1 MKLKYTIYLLIFST
15 FSLVAQVNTQRLLD
29 IGRNAL
35 YFEDYIVAIQNF
47 NQVIK
52 AKPYLTEPYLFRA
65 FAKLNL
71 EDYYGAISDCNAALE
86 INPFLPKVYYCR
98 GYAYRQ
104 LGELEKSTED
114 FKKSLEFDPNNINTG
129 CLMIENMIRQE
140 KTDEALLACE
150 NLIQEYPG
158 HVNTYILRS
167 QIYLAQQ
174 DTTLALMDL
183 DSAIVHNKFADL
195 PYAIRGMVKYSQKEY
210 NSALEDLNSAIRLNL
225 FRADYFGNRA
235 IIKMNLNDIRGA
247 MQDMDQSIEMD
258 NKSSNSYFNR
268 ALLRTQVGD
277 DNRALE
283 DLNTC
288 IALEPN
294 NYNAYL
300 QRAILEY
307 KLGEYKKSIADYSLI
322 LDVYP
327 DFVPAY
333 YGRSEVYKKIRQTT
347 NANKDIYTA
356 RKIED
361 EIKSGKRKPKT
372 AQEKEIEPT
381 KEARAI
387 VHNLNTEIKDKYK
400 SEIRGQVQYNDI
412 DIEPLPNFVI
422 GMPKVDSPILAKRW
436 HNADLDRYNQNHN
449 TNLQFCIKNNI
460 EVEDFTSTIADFDS
474 LIASKSLSIAYF
486 NRGNAR
492 LKEIENLSA
501 ELKDNAYLDY
511 QAAINDFTKA
521 YQTDN
526 SLIYA
531 LYNIGYIHLLEKNF
545 KKAIDVFN
553 QLIEIN
559 PDFAE
564 CYYNRGLIYIFQNNT
579 EQGRE
584 DLSKAGELGIHGAYN
599 ILRRYAQ

>member
-1 MKLKYTIYLLIFST
+1 MRFKHLIFLFIIST

-29 IGRNAL
+29 IGRNAM
-35 YFEDYIVAIQNF
+35 YFEDYVVAIQNF
-47 NQVIK
+47 NQVIN
-52 AKPYLTEPYLFRA
+52 AKPYLTEPYLYRA

-86 INPFLPKVYYCR
+86 INPFLPKVYFCR
-98 GYAYRQ
+98 GYAYRL
-104 LGELEKSTED
+104 LGDIGKSTLD
-114 FKKSLEFDPNNINTG
+114 FKKSLEFDPNNINT
-129 CLMIENMIRQE
+129 CSLVIENLIRQDSI
-140 KTDEALLACE
+140 DEALTESNKLLE
-150 NLIQEYPG
+150 EYPKNLNG
-158 HVNTYILRS
+158 YILRS
-167 QIYLAQQ
+167 QIYLSKQ
-174 DTTLALMDL
+174 DTTLALADL
-183 DSAIVHNKFADL
+183 DTAIVHNKLADL
-195 PYAIRGMVKYSQKEY
+195 PYAIRGMVKYGQKDY
-210 NSALEDLNSAIRLNL
+210 AHALEDLNSAIRLNL

-258 NKSSNSYFNR
+258 NKNSNSYFNR
-268 ALLRTQVGD
+268 ALLRAQVGD
-277 DNRALE
+277 DNRALA

-356 RKIED
+356 QKIED
-361 EIKSGKRKPKT
+361 EIKTGKRPPKS
-372 AQEKEIEPT
+372 AQDKKIEPNA
-381 KEARAI
+381 EARAI

-412 DIEPLPNFVI
+412 DIEPIQYFVI
-422 GMPKVDSPILAKRW
+422 GLPKDSPTRRW
-436 HNADLDRYNQNHN
+436 HNADLERYNKNHN
-449 TNLQFCIKNNI
+449 TNLQFCTKNDLYAIDYTNI
-460 EVEDFTSTIADFDS
+460 IADFDS
-474 LIASKSLSIAYF
+474 LIADKSPAIAYF
-486 NRGNAR
+486 NRANVRLNELESLPEDIRGN
-492 LKEIENLSA
+492 S
-501 ELKDNAYLDY
+501 YLDY
-511 QAAINDFTKA
+511 QSVINDFTKA
-521 YQTDN
+521 YQEDS
-526 SLIYA
+526 SLVYA
-531 LYNIGYIHLLEKNF
+531 LYNIGYIYLSQKDF
-545 KKAIDVFN
+545 IKAIEYFN
-553 QLIEIN
+553 KVLEIN

-564 CYYNRGLIYIFQNNT
+564 GYYNRGLIYIFQGRA

-584 DLSKAGELGIHGAYN
+584 DLSKAGELGLYGAYN

>member
-1 MKLKYTIYLLIFST
+1 M
-15 FSLVAQVNTQRLLD
+15 AQVNTQRLLD

-52 AKPYLTEPYLFRA
+52 AKPYLTEPYLYRA

-86 INPFLPKVYYCR
+86 INPFLPKVYFCR
-98 GYAYRQ
+98 GYAHRL
-104 LGELEKSTED
+104 LGDIGKSTAD
-114 FKKSLEFDPNNINTG
+114 FKKSLEFDPNNINT
-129 CLMIENMIRQE
+129 CSLVI
-140 KTDEALLACE
+140 E
-150 NLIQEYPG
+150 NLIRQDSINEALTESNKLLEEYPKNLNG
-158 HVNTYILRS
+158 YILRS
-167 QIYLAQQ
+167 QIYLAKQ
-174 DTTLALMDL
+174 DTTLALADL
-183 DSAIVHNKFADL
+183 DTAIVHNKLADL
-195 PYAIRGMVKYSQKEY
+195 PYAIRGMVKYGQKDY
-210 NSALEDLNSAIRLNL
+210 AHALEDLNSAIRLNL

-564 CYYNRGLIYIFQNNT
+564 CYYNRALIYIFQNNT